1 MIISIRINVDSSSCK
16 VVKKMMELCL
26 SFNCMR
32 MDYDGDDDNDDDGE
46 SSLNLTLIPFSF

>member
-16 VVKKMMELCL
+16 VVKKMMERCL
-26 SFNCMR
+26 SFNCMS